1 MPISDLL
8 GTSNTIPTTKS
19 PHNWRLRLVWLQGQL
34 GKDGR
39 DPGATYEE
47 AAAQCRQEYAEAFGE
62 EPPADLLPAAAES
75 AA

>member
-1 MPISDLL
+1 MPIHDLY
-8 GTSNTIPTTKS
+8 GTANEIPKTTS

-39 DPGATYEE
+39 DPGETYEE
-47 AAAQCRQEYAEAFGE
+47 VAAQCRKEYRDAFGE
-62 EPPADLLPAAAES
+62 EPPADLLPPAAET